1 MKIKFLCL
9 TLIITLGISSFSFS
23 QKFELPKLKYQYS
36 DMEPYIDSKTM
47 EIHYS
52 KHHQGYVNKLN
63 DAIKGTDAEKHSL
76 EELMINVS
84 KFSPSVKNSG
94 GGHLNHTLFWQILS
108 PKPKLTPEGKL
119 LEMIISDFGSLEN
132 LKKEIK
138 SAGIK
143 QFGSGWVWL
152 ILTPEGKLLVTST
165 SNQDNPLMDIV
176 KDRGIPILTIDVW
189 EHAYYLKFQNKRSEY
204 LNTIWNVLDWNQ
216 VEMNLEKAFDN
227 PNLKRLK

>member
-63 DAIKGTDAEKHSL
+63 DAIKGTEAEKHSL

-84 KFSPSVKNSG
+84 KFSSSVKNSG

-119 LEMIISDFGSLEN
+119 FEMIISDFGSLEN

-138 SAGIK
+138 SAGIN